1 VGLRRPAGEVKMSTV
16 SKAAAASGAAGQGRS
31 SRREALVL
39 RVGIITD
46 AARTSFCLVKN
57 ISPTGVQVKLYGRAA
72 VGSDV
77 MIRVGD
83 EKAIAGRV
91 VWTDDRLAGIE
102 FLERLEPE
110 SLLRATQKLPTFR
123 RRSSPRVNTT
133 AQVLIRMGGKQCAAA
148 LCDVSVLG
156 ARVQLNKLL
165 EVGPAVMISLPDL
178 PSVRAFVRWQ
188 DGRELGLS
196 FEPPFPIEILTRCLD
211 GQLNVSG

>member
-1 VGLRRPAGEVKMSTV
+1 MSTV

-57 ISPTGVQVKLYGRAA
+57 ISSTGVQVKLYGRAA

-83 EKAIAGRV
+83 EQAIAGRV

-110 SLLRATQKLPTFR
+110 SLPSRDAETADLPSAVFAAGEYDRASADQDGGQAMRGGSVR
-123 RRSSPRVNTT
+123 RFG
-133 AQVLIRMGGKQCAAA
+133 I
-148 LCDVSVLG
+148 G

-165 EVGPAVMISLPDL
+165 EVGPSVMISLTDL